1 MHLFHSLSISLVV
14 VFSSFFWLHFQRD
27 VLVAFLT
34 SAAGSIELGD
44 SAEAHEPKIFGSS
57 TGSRAH
63 GQKGSKKGV
72 KKGGKQAGDAQTF
85 RLRKLSITANDAAE
99 LEGVL
104 EEIKAE
110 DEVCM

>member
-1 MHLFHSLSISLVV
+1 M
-14 VFSSFFWLHFQRD
+14 
-27 VLVAFLT
+27 AFLT
-34 SAAGSIELGD
+34 NAAGSIDLND
-44 SAEAHEPKIFGSS
+44 SADAHEPKIFGSN

-63 GQKGSKKGV
+63 GQKGN
-72 KKGGKQAGDAQTF
+72 KKGGKKAGDAQTF

-110 DEVCM
+110 DEVCS

>member
-1 MHLFHSLSISLVV
+1 MA
-14 VFSSFFWLHFQRD
+14 FF
-27 VLVAFLT
+27 T
-34 SAAGSIELGD
+34 NAAGSIDLND
-44 SAEAHEPKIFGSS
+44 SADAHEPKIFGSN

-63 GQKGSKKGV
+63 GQKGN
-72 KKGGKQAGDAQTF
+72 KKGGKKGGKKAGDAQTF

-110 DEVCM
+110 DEVCS